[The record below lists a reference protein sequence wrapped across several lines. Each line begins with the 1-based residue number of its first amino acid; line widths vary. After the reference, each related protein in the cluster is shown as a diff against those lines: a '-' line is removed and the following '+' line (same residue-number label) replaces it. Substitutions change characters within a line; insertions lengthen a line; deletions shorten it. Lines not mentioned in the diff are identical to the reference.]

1 MSKDL
6 AVRVAA
12 LEASLSTA
20 HIAINGLAAR
30 VAALEGSDDVT
41 TASPEPAP
49 ASLAPGL
56 PSRPTGKYAVLTDW
70 LLAPP
75 QRTRRSI
82 NASFKDVEHILGF
95 ALPESAY
102 NYQPYWQGLP
112 NPLARAVLAA
122 GWKVTSLSLVG
133 KTLVF
138 QKVTK

>member
-1 MSKDL
+1 MAKDQD
-6 AVRVAA
+6 VRIAA
-12 LEASLSTA
+12 LETALSTTQLA
-20 HIAINGLAAR
+20 LNGLALR
-30 VAALEGSDDVT
+30 VAALEGIGAVSASSSDSIL
-41 TASPEPAP
+41 ASAT
-49 ASLAPGL
+49 PGL

-70 LLAPP
+70 LLAPS
-75 QRTRRSI
+75 QRARRAI
-82 NASFKDVEHILGF
+82 NATFDEVEQILGF
-95 ALPESAY
+95 PLPESAY

>member
-1 MSKDL
+1 MSQDQEARIAALEASLATAQLAINGL

-12 LEASLSTA
+12 LE
-20 HIAINGLAAR
+20 GGDR
-30 VAALEGSDDVT
+30 V
-41 TASPEPAP
+41 TASGPDSIP
-49 ASLAPGL
+49 ASSTPGV

-70 LLAPP
+70 LLAPN
-75 QRTRRSI
+75 QRTRRAI
-82 NASFKDVEHILGF
+82 NATFEDVEQILGF
-95 ALPESAY
+95 HLPESAY

-138 QKVTK
+138 QKVTR

>member
-1 MSKDL
+1 MSRDFD
-6 AVRVAA
+6 ARIAA

-20 HIAINGLAAR
+20 QLAINGLAVR
-30 VAALEGSDDVT
+30 VADLEGGDVGAAASST
-41 TASPEPAP
+41 TVP
-49 ASLAPGL
+49 ASGAPGV

-70 LLAPP
+70 LLAPN
-75 QRTRRSI
+75 QRSRRAI
-82 NASFKDVEHILGF
+82 NATFQDVEKILGF
-95 ALPESAY
+95 PLPESAY

-138 QKVTK
+138 QKPIK